1 MRPDL
6 RNILIVSEGSGESAR
21 KFLARHRAF
30 SELSATQSSPTEA
43 LVDLLALLKRSSGWS
58 QDEWHNLEL
67 DRAVFDVE
75 TLLKLLVSP
84 SQLMISGHDCA
95 VTKIDDMIYFVDYA
109 FENRGFEVQ
118 PDGVENQGRRD
129 KQGSREPGDVIV
141 TYSVGRRCG
150 DQREPAPV
158 KRLPLRQPERR
169 LSPRRCG
176 ERRRFNRLAP
186 VDCVAGEWTES
197 DRASTPPWFGS
208 RLQGA
213 TTGHDGSSLTRKK
226 RPV

>member
-6 RNILIVSEGSGESAR
+6 RNILIVSERRGESAR

-30 SELSATQSSPTEA
+30 SELSAEQSSPTEA

-58 QDEWHNLEL
+58 QDAWHNLEL

-75 TLLKLLVSP
+75 TLLKLLVSQ

-95 VTKIDDMIYFVDYA
+95 VTKIDDLIYFVDYA
-109 FENRGFEVQ
+109 FENRALEVQ
-118 PDGVENQGRRD
+118 ADGVENQGRRD
-129 KQGSREPGDVIV
+129 KQGSIEPKPGDVIAI
-141 TYSVGRRCG
+141 YSVGRRCG
-150 DQREPAPV
+150 DRREPAPV
-158 KRLPLRQPERR
+158 KRLPLGQPERR

-208 RLQGA
+208 
-213 TTGHDGSSLTRKK
+213 
-226 RPV
+226 

>member
-6 RNILIVSEGSGESAR
+6 RNILIVSEGRGESAR

-30 SELSATQSSPTEA
+30 SELSAEQSSPTEA

-58 QDEWHNLEL
+58 QDAWHNLEL

-84 SQLMISGHDCA
+84 SQLMISGHDFA
-95 VTKIDDMIYFVDYA
+95 VTKIDDLIYFVDYA
-109 FENRGFEVQ
+109 FENRDSRGAT
-118 PDGVENQGRRD
+118 RR
-129 KQGSREPGDVIV
+129 SRESGSPG
-141 TYSVGRRCG
+141 R
-150 DQREPAPV
+150 A
-158 KRLPLRQPERR
+158 RLERR
-169 LSPRRCG
+169 AWRCDCDLLGGPSAVETGASLHRSSGCRWASRNDDFPHVGGG

-197 DRASTPPWFGS
+197 D
-208 RLQGA
+208 
-213 TTGHDGSSLTRKK
+213 
-226 RPV
+226 

>member
-6 RNILIVSEGSGESAR
+6 RNILIVSEGGDESAR

-30 SELSATQSSPTEA
+30 SELSAEQSSPTEA

-58 QDEWHNLEL
+58 QDAWHKLEL

-95 VTKIDDMIYFVDYA
+95 VTKIDDLIYFVDYA
-109 FENRGFEVQ
+109 FESRAFEVQ

-141 TYSVGRRCG
+141 IYSVGRRYG
-150 DQREPAPV
+150 DRREPAPV

-169 LSPRRCG
+169 LSPRRRG

-208 RLQGA
+208 
-213 TTGHDGSSLTRKK
+213 
-226 RPV
+226 